1 MRSRAEEADERH
13 QRGYNCAQA
22 VACAYADLVGVS
34 EREAFRSTEGFGL
47 GMGGMEGTCGALTG
61 ACYLVGL
68 ATSDGN
74 VESPGT
80 KRDSYALSR
89 EIVRRFGEQNGSVSC
104 RELKG
109 VGSDHGP
116 LRPCPGCIADAC
128 AFVED
133 VLFSG
138 QFD

>member
-22 VACAYADLVGVS
+22 VACTYADLVGVS

-80 KRDSYALSR
+80 KCGSYALSR